1 MESVEKRLNNR
12 DNFVFDKDFYN
23 YENKVFELLLNKSDI
38 IYIIDNSEDIDS
50 AVYNIDSA
58 VYKICDFLDK
68 KTIIRKR

>member
-38 IYIIDNSEDIDS
+38 MYMIDNSEDID
-50 AVYNIDSA
+50 
-58 VYKICDFLDK
+58 
-68 KTIIRKR
+68 

>member
-23 YENKVFELLLNKSDI
+23 CENKVFELLLNKSDI
-38 IYIIDNSEDIDS
+38 MYIIDNSEDIDS
-50 AVYNIDSA
+50 AVY
-58 VYKICDFLDK
+58 KICYFLDK

>member
-12 DNFVFDKDFYN
+12 NNFVFDKDFYN

-38 IYIIDNSEDIDS
+38 MYIIDNSED
-50 AVYNIDSA
+50 IDSA